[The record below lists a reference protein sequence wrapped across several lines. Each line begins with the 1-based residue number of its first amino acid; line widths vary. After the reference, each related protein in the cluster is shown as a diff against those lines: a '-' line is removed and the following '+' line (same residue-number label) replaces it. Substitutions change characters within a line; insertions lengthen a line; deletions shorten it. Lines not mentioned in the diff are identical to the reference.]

1 MYLFK
6 KIFNSSLVR
15 SSGTY
20 TISTVVN
27 SAIPFLLLPVLTR
40 YLSPK
45 DYGIIAMF
53 HVCLSIM
60 TIFIGLNLHGAIGRE
75 YIEKEEIDYPNFIT
89 NCLYI
94 LVISSITNGLL
105 IYLFSHQLSTVTNF
119 PSDWFWAIWV
129 VSFCQSIILILLT
142 LFQMQTMALAYGL
155 IQICLT
161 ICNVGLTIW
170 FVVLLRMNWQGRIQ
184 GAVIANIIFFV
195 IGIYILIK
203 KNWIKKGVNK
213 IFIKKAL
220 SFSLP
225 LVPHALGGWTISI
238 TDRVLITNLAGLDS
252 TGVYVVGAQIGM
264 LILIIQDAFNR
275 AWVPWLFERLKKNDH
290 QQKITIVKITYFYN
304 AVLIILAL
312 LIAIISPW
320 LLSFLVGKNFITA
333 TDYILWIAIGYA
345 FNGMYKMVANYIFYA
360 KKTHILAWLT
370 FFTAISNIIISYLL
384 IIKNGPVGAAQGTM
398 FAFFMT
404 FLLTW
409 ILSAKVYDM
418 PWFFILKIR
427 D

>member
-1 MYLFK
+1 
-6 KIFNSSLVR
+6 
-15 SSGTY
+15 
-20 TISTVVN
+20 
-27 SAIPFLLLPVLTR
+27 
-40 YLSPK
+40 
-45 DYGIIAMF
+45 
-53 HVCLSIM
+53 
-60 TIFIGLNLHGAIGRE
+60 
-75 YIEKEEIDYPNFIT
+75 
-89 NCLYI
+89 
-94 LVISSITNGLL
+94 
-105 IYLFSHQLSTVTNF
+105 
-119 PSDWFWAIWV
+119 
-129 VSFCQSIILILLT
+129 
-142 LFQMQTMALAYGL
+142 
-155 IQICLT
+155 
-161 ICNVGLTIW
+161 
-170 FVVLLRMNWQGRIQ
+170 MNWQGRIQ